1 MGKNCIL
8 LPVFFKQSSS
18 DIHAV
23 KNEWKNS
30 NYPMV
35 PGHEI
40 VGIVE
45 RVGDQVTKV
54 KQGDH
59 VGVGFMVNSC
69 GQCNQCKYLST
80 LFDEID
86 SSISIGKENLEQHC
100 TKGCAGT
107 FNSTEMDRKTTTY
120 GGMKLVN
127 DNITVKF
134 LIVIVL
140 YSLKLISP

>member
-1 MGKNCIL
+1 MMFSFEFCIVACVMGKIL
-8 LPVFFKQSSS
+8 VLFSVSFKQSFS

-23 KNEWKNS
+23 KNEWNNS

-59 VGVGFMVNSC
+59 VGVGFIVNSC
-69 GQCNQCKYLST
+69 HQCN
-80 LFDEID
+80 
-86 SSISIGKENLEQHC
+86 
-100 TKGCAGT
+100 
-107 FNSTEMDRKTTTY
+107 
-120 GGMKLVN
+120 
-127 DNITVKF
+127 
-134 LIVIVL
+134 
-140 YSLKLISP
+140 